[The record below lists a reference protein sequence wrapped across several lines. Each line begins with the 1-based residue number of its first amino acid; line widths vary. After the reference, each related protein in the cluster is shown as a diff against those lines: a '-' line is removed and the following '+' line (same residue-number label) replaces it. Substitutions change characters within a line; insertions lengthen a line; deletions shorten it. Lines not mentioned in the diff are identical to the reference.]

1 MVILFR
7 YTTKKLLYW
16 YACLRNN
23 INKSTK
29 KELEVNKKMVTYKG
43 KKVYLG
49 IDVHK
54 KTYTFSAY
62 CQGIIC
68 KTATTPAYSK
78 EFAKDMKKW
87 FYGAEIFSA
96 YEAGFSGFGLHRELE
111 SAEINNIVIN
121 PASLETASKD
131 KVKTDKKDS
140 GKLAIQLATGRLK
153 SIYIPSRQEELDR
166 LLTRTREQVVKERSR
181 TSNRIK
187 GRLLYFE
194 LIDPS
199 DDRIVSEKL
208 LKEYESLEL
217 PDELNHSLGILFSQ
231 WRFLNKQLE
240 DIKFEMK
247 GQSYGDSY
255 REAIYQSTPGI
266 GDICA
271 RVFSNEL
278 GDLSKRF
285 RSQKALFQFIGITP
299 TEYSSGEKQR
309 LGHIDRQGPARVR
322 KLLIQCA
329 WRAIELDEALKDS
342 FNRIAHRRGKK
353 RAIVAIARKLIGRV
367 RSCFSNECE
376 YTLGLIA

>member
-1 MVILFR
+1 M
-7 YTTKKLLYW
+7 
-16 YACLRNN
+16 
-23 INKSTK
+23 
-29 KELEVNKKMVTYKG
+29 NKKMVTYKG
-43 KKVYLG
+43 KKVYIG

-62 CQGIIC
+62 CQGILC
-68 KTATTPAYSK
+68 KTATTPAHPK
-78 EFAKDMKKW
+78 KFARDIKKW
-87 FYGAEIFSA
+87 FSGAQVFSV
-96 YEAGFSGFGLHRELE
+96 YEAGFSGFGLHRELV
-111 SAEINNIVIN
+111 SVGVNNIVIN

-140 GKLAIQLATGRLK
+140 GRLSIQLATGRLK

-166 LLTRTREQVVKERSR
+166 LLTRTRDQVVKERIR

-187 GRLLYFE
+187 GRLHYFG
-194 LIDPS
+194 LMDPS
-199 DDRIVSEKL
+199 NYRIVCEKL

-217 PDELNHSLGILFSQ
+217 PDELKYSLSVLFSQ

-240 DIKFEMK
+240 DIKYEMK

-255 REAIYQSTPGI
+255 REAIYQSVPGI

-285 RSQKALFQFIGITP
+285 RGQKSLFQFIGITP
-299 TEYSSGEKQR
+299 TEHSSGDKQR
-309 LGHIDRQGPARVR
+309 LGHIDRQGPSRIR

-329 WRAIELDEALKDS
+329 WIAIKRDEALNDS

-353 RAIVAIARKLIGRV
+353 RAIVAIARKLIGRA
-367 RSCFSNECE
+367 RSCFANKCE